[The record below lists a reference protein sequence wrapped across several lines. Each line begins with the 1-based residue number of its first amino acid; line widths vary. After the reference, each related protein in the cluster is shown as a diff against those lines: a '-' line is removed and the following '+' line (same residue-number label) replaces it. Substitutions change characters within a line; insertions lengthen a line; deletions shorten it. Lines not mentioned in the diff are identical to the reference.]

1 MCALYDRAM
10 TSLCRLG
17 ALAAVAFTLAGC
29 GKIAFDVEETVPEQQ
44 VPGSPLGQVLPI
56 SFAFPLN
63 VNIESQTRAQ
73 GTGPAHS
80 ASLKSLELSITA
92 PAGETFEF
100 LDAIEIKIGAEGLET
115 QTIAR
120 LQDVPAQAHISLTVV
135 SEVDLLPYIKKG
147 ATLSAS
153 ATGHAPRQTLKFDG
167 RVVITVR
174 V

>member
-1 MCALYDRAM
+1 MK
-10 TSLCRLG
+10 SLPHRFV
-17 ALAAVAFTLAGC
+17 ALAAAASWLLAGC
-29 GKIAFDVEETVPEQQ
+29 GKIAFDVEEKVPEQE
-44 VPGSPLGQVLPI
+44 VAGSPLGGLL
-56 SFAFPLN
+56 SLANFAFPLN

-80 ASLKSLELSITA
+80 ASLKSLELSITT

-100 LDAIEIKIGAEGLET
+100 LDTLTIEISAPGLDKKA
-115 QTIAR
+115 IAH
-120 LQDVPAQAHISLTVV
+120 LDPVPAQARVSLTVDGA
-135 SEVDLLPYIKKG
+135 VDLLPYINKG
-147 ATLSAS
+147 ATLTAT